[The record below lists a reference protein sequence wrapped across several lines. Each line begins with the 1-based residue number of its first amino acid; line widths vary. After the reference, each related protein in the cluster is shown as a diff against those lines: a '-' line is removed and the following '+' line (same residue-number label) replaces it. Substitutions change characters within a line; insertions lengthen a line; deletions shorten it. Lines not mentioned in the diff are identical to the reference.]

1 MLRGMAIQDD
11 SGSQKMLKLFN
22 GHHLPVDP
30 ADRFK
35 AIFQEQP
42 QWTLQALQPYID
54 DLQACTNVTILLTVV
69 AKVSG
74 SKRQLCSYA
83 LCAWRRAHWCVTLGS
98 IMKASFI
105 GWYPDRSCITA

>member
-22 GHHLPVDP
+22 VHHLPVDP

-54 DLQACTNVTILLTVV
+54 DLQACGRLHQCHYSFDCCCCKRFPA
-69 AKVSG
+69 AKG
-74 SKRQLCSYA
+74 SSAAMPFA
-83 LCAWRRAHWCVTLGS
+83 LGGVPIGVPPLG
-98 IMKASFI
+98 AS
-105 GWYPDRSCITA
+105 